1 MFAWRA
7 TRALISN
14 AVVFGAASRAG
25 RFDFRF
31 AGMS

>member
-14 AVVFGAASRAG
+14 AMVVRAAGRAG
-25 RFDFRF
+25 RFDIRF
-31 AGMS
+31 AGIS